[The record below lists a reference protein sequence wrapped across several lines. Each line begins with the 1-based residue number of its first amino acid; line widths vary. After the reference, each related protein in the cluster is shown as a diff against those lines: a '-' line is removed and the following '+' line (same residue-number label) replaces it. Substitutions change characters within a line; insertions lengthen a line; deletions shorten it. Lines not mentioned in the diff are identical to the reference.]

1 MSFLGPMLPV
11 FSARWSLTDE
21 KAGYLLFAQFFSSMF
36 GMLSSG
42 ALVQR
47 IGYRLTLIIGLVLMA
62 AGMAL
67 LVSGPWLLGMIAVC
81 VLGVGHGITTPAG
94 HMRTAEVNPHGSA
107 AALNLI
113 NAACGIRAV
122 ISQFL
127 VAIAQRAHQ
136 TPVFLYGTASA
147 LLILLL
153 AFAFARFQPDT
164 RARAKHLSTP
174 GHSVWSH
181 PLLPVICVLFFV
193 YVGSETSFGGW
204 LTLYSSRMGTGQDC
218 FWAMRGSCFWGALLA
233 GRLLA
238 PLALKF
244 HKETAIARIGLAVA
258 LTGGLAI
265 VAAHSMGLLIPGAV
279 LAGLGLASIFPISV
293 SLFPRWFAES
303 TTTASSPVFASG
315 NIGGAPLP
323 WLVGVVSTHTGSL
336 RSGFIVPL
344 VAVPAMLTLCFAHG
358 ISGQPTVVNL
368 QAVRFTYPV

>member
-1 MSFLGPMLPV
+1 
-11 FSARWSLTDE
+11 
-21 KAGYLLFAQFFSSMF
+21 MF

-94 HMRTAEVNPHGSA
+94 NLRTAEVNPHGGAS
-107 AALNLI
+107 ALNLI
-113 NAACGIRAV
+113 NAVWGIGAV
-122 ISQFL
+122 SSPFL

-164 RARAKHLSTP
+164 RARAKHQSTP
-174 GHSVWSH
+174 GHSVWRH
-181 PLLPVICVLFFV
+181 RLLPVICVLFFV

-204 LTLYSSRMGTGQDC
+204 LTLYSSRMGTGQHS
-218 FWAMRGSCFWGALLA
+218 FWAMPASFFWGALLA

-244 HKETAIARIGLAVA
+244 HKVTAIARIALALA

-265 VAAHSMGLLIPGAV
+265 S
-279 LAGLGLASIFPISV
+279 
-293 SLFPRWFAES
+293 
-303 TTTASSPVFASG
+303 
-315 NIGGAPLP
+315 
-323 WLVGVVSTHTGSL
+323 
-336 RSGFIVPL
+336 
-344 VAVPAMLTLCFAHG
+344 
-358 ISGQPTVVNL
+358 
-368 QAVRFTYPV
+368 AVRCIALRIPAPALPAFGLPSTFPFTLSPSPP